1 MLSCIGMSTYLGDIK
16 LLLHFVLYIA
26 KNWLICLDR
35 HMYITNQ
42 FQHSLVPER
51 TLYSVLY
58 IAFLV
63 VRLRLCLRF
72 ASRLSLSSSLYSSAA
87 PMLLT
92 SSFLSTSHSFCC
104 VLFFLAAGWSW
115 LTIHSLTLFQLVLFF
130 PHCLRESGFLYTAY
144 PRRQCPARTE
154 TVWATFV
161 FVVLSLLQRLLVLVI

>member
-72 ASRLSLSSSLYSSAA
+72 ASRLSPSSSLYSSAA

-92 SSFLSTSHSFCC
+92 SSFLFDFTFLFVSYFSCCRLVLAYDTQSHSFS
-104 VLFFLAAGWSW
+104 VGF
-115 LTIHSLTLFQLVLFF
+115 IF

>member
-92 SSFLSTSHSFCC
+92 SSFLFDFTFLFVSY
-104 VLFFLAAGWSW
+104 FFLLQAGPGLRYTVSLLFSW
-115 LTIHSLTLFQLVLFF
+115 LYFF
-130 PHCLRESGFLYTAY
+130 PIACAKVGSSILPTLGDNALHAL
-144 PRRQCPARTE
+144 RQCGLRLCLLFYPCCN
-154 TVWATFV
+154 V
-161 FVVLSLLQRLLVLVI
+161 FWY